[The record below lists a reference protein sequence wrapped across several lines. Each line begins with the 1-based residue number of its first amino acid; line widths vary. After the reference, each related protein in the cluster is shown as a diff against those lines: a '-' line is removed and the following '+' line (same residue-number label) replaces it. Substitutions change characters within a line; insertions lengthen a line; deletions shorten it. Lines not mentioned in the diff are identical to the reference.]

1 MCVVMGRGCMGSAWV
16 GGTLLLQGRAKARPL
31 TARFVH
37 TVHSNALVHTAQV
50 EQLYRSQSALLDELN
65 KLMQGKRVSD
75 ASDTLTVFNYDHE
88 PAAALLQGR
97 RLLPHSAAATHAHT
111 GLHTV
116 LQLPGLQ
123 LGLGSTAALSRIQ
136 NLVSSTGQRLATI
149 SQRLNSVQVRWL
161 NRASWTGC
169 RCRRTE

>member
-1 MCVVMGRGCMGSAWV
+1 MCCY
-16 GGTLLLQGRAKARPL
+16 GTWLHGQCLGWRHFAVARPSKGRPL
-31 TARFVH
+31 AARIVH
-37 TVHSNALVHTAQV
+37 TVHSNALVHTVQV

-65 KLMQGKRVSD
+65 KLMQGKRVND
-75 ASDTLTVFNYDHE
+75 TSDTLKVFDHDHE
-88 PAAALLQGR
+88 PAAAFLPGR
-97 RLLPHSAAATHAHT
+97 RLLPNSTAAAHVHT

-149 SQRLNSVQVRWL
+149 SQRLNRVQVRWL
-161 NRASWTGC
+161 K
-169 RCRRTE
+169 